1 MVVAQ
6 ETITRARPHIIRAI
20 KSNNVRVVVGLLKNG
35 FPPTEKLDGL
45 PIMHFAAMN
54 GANTEMIGA
63 MIDSGC
69 HLGSTSSDGRNI
81 VHIACRMARSD
92 LLEIIV

>member
-1 MVVAQ
+1 MVVAA

-20 KSNNVRVVVGLLKNG
+20 KANNVRVVVGLLKNG

-54 GANTEMIGA
+54 GGSRDLIEA
-63 MIDSGC
+63 MIDCGC
-69 HLGSTSSDGRNI
+69 LLEQQSSDGRNI

-92 LLEIIV
+92 LLETLV